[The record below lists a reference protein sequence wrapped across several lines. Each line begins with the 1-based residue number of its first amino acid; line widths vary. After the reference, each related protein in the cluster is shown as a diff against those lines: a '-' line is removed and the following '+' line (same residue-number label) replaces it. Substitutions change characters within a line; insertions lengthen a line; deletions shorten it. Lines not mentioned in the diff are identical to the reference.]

1 MGRSFSH
8 FSFSQPIFLENVLL
22 LLVSCHN
29 GWSFF
34 AYGLFFFFA
43 FSLSFLAFSPNF
55 ILPCSALDVYTI
67 CIFDSFVL
75 KFSFF
80 VHLFCFY
87 CCCFQFFFIPNSC
100 RQRQKNQL
108 CAYKKPVPMFNFW
121 LCDLHV
127 QLFRSS
133 INWKWHYYSVQH
145 GVGYFNVCF
154 FLLLFYASL
163 KRDILVLPGCSVSF
177 DQIIYFQCKIY
188 FIGYGGYKT
197 LAFNWLCKG
206 NSPETDWTK
215 SDFTSEMCFF
225 VLCRHK
231 THYFFN

>member
-1 MGRSFSH
+1 MVEAFSH
-8 FSFSQPIFLENVLL
+8 TVCFFSSLSHSRFLLFHQTLFCLVLHWTCIL
-22 LLVSCHN
+22 YVYLIHSC
-29 GWSFF
+29 WSFLFLSIYF
-34 AYGLFFFFA
+34 AVTVVA
-43 FSLSFLAFSPNF
+43 F
-55 ILPCSALDVYTI
+55 T
-67 CIFDSFVL
+67 
-75 KFSFF
+75 
-80 VHLFCFY
+80 
-87 CCCFQFFFIPNSC
+87 FFFISNSC

-163 KRDILVLPGCSVSF
+163 KRDILVLPGYSVSF